1 MSFKLELFIKMKD
14 SSDSKNAKYLGSI
27 FSFWVFRSRNKGRSV
42 SFKKY
47 VDTIMYEDES
57 IDYVWVS

>member
-1 MSFKLELFIKMKD
+1 MKD

-27 FSFWVFRSRNKGRSV
+27 FSFWLFRSRNKGRSV

-47 VDTIMYEDES
+47 VDTIMYDYEDGS
-57 IDYVWVS
+57 MNYILVSLSGL